1 MNTFNYTIH
10 KYFVEQ
16 ATDQRVVQC
25 LSVSFGFMNIL
36 L

>member
-16 ATDQRVVQC
+16 ATEYAYP
-25 LSVSFGFMNIL
+25 LSNFLFHSAGI
-36 L
+36 